1 MTKRRAGVLMPIFSL
16 PSPYGI
22 GTFGKDAYK
31 FIDFLKKAGQKVWQ
45 VLPLVPTGFG
55 DSPYSSSCSYAG
67 NPYFIDVDFL
77 KDDGLL
83 SKAECESY
91 SCDNGDNKIDYSQL
105 FNKRIALLK
114 LAFSRFDKENEDFKS
129 FLLEG
134 EFNAYSLFM
143 AIKEKFDY
151 KKLNAWDNNY
161 KKRDKK
167 TLENFEKENSD
178 AVLFWQFTQFI
189 FFSQWKKL
197 KNYANQNGVQIL
209 GDLPLYMS
217 DDSVDVWESPEA
229 FQLNED
235 GFPSEVAGV
244 PPDYFSED
252 GQLWGNPLYDWDA
265 MKNDGYKWWNKR
277 LNRALKVY
285 DIVRIDH
292 FRGFDRYY
300 AVPYGSQTAKQGRWR
315 DGPKENLFADKKQF
329 NIIAEDLGV
338 IDDGVRRLLK
348 NTGFPGMKVL
358 EFGFNGDENHEYK
371 PSNYSENC
379 VAYTGT
385 HDNATFVEYFNALT
399 AKEKEIF
406 FLDLKRETE
415 RFNLVRKGKCV
426 KSARKRVIELLYK
439 SKANLVIL
447 PLADLLG
454 LDGSA
459 RINRPGILSQENWT
473 WRLEKGKLTSAVCKK
488 YSDLAKENNR

>member
-114 LAFSRFDKENEDFKS
+114 LAFSRFDKKNEAFKS

-151 KKLNAWDNNY
+151 KKLNAWDSDY

-167 TLENFEKENSD
+167 TLESFEKENRYEFEEKDINKKEDYYTKGREKISD
-178 AVLFWQFTQFI
+178 KLPDKAKKYKDYIFVL
-189 FFSQWKKL
+189 
-197 KNYANQNGVQIL
+197 
-209 GDLPLYMS
+209 
-217 DDSVDVWESPEA
+217 
-229 FQLNED
+229 
-235 GFPSEVAGV
+235 
-244 PPDYFSED
+244 PDI
-252 GQLWGNPLYDWDA
+252 A
-265 MKNDGYKWWNKR
+265 
-277 LNRALKVY
+277 ALIY
-285 DIVRIDH
+285 
-292 FRGFDRYY
+292 
-300 AVPYGSQTAKQGRWR
+300 
-315 DGPKENLFADKKQF
+315 
-329 NIIAEDLGV
+329 
-338 IDDGVRRLLK
+338 RLLR
-348 NTGFPGMKVL
+348 
-358 EFGFNGDENHEYK
+358 D
-371 PSNYSENC
+371 
-379 VAYTGT
+379 
-385 HDNATFVEYFNALT
+385 
-399 AKEKEIF
+399 
-406 FLDLKRETE
+406 
-415 RFNLVRKGKCV
+415 
-426 KSARKRVIELLYK
+426 KRVSVKTKVIISAGLSLY
-439 SKANLVIL
+439 L
-447 PLADLLG
+447 
-454 LDGSA
+454 
-459 RINRPGILSQENWT
+459 
-473 WRLEKGKLTSAVCKK
+473 
-488 YSDLAKENNR
+488 